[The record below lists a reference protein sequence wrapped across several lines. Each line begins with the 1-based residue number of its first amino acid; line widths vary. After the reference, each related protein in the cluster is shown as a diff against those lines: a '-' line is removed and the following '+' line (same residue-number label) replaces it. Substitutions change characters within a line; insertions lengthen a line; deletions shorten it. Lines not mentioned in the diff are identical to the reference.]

1 MVACL
6 RKRIAER
13 DLLIGR
19 WAAER
24 VTLAKLAAETPQFY
38 NPLDVAD
45 AKRLRDRI
53 LSNAAGEVRRNA
65 VTSTGLLAV
74 SDSEGGRE

>member
-6 RKRIAER
+6 RKKIAER
-13 DLLIGR
+13 DRLIDR

-45 AKRLRDRI
+45 AKRLRDHI
-53 LSNAAGEVRRNA
+53 LSNNSGQPR
-65 VTSTGLLAV
+65 LAQ
-74 SDSEGGRE
+74 EKL